1 MDLASLELA
10 DTLLLLSGWPCGE
23 TGGNPELAATPG
35 DWTED
40 WSGFIC
46 LQSPSD
52 DCREPGSSMLDWVT
66 ALLPSTGSPEL
77 LACSLVCL
85 HLNFL
90 WAGGK
95 LLPCESADPGDK
107 LGVVELKG
115 LVDHEVG
122 ISADAELDTVEVTV

>member
-1 MDLASLELA
+1 MLR
-10 DTLLLLSGWPCGE
+10 TIMPGPCGMYE
-23 TGGNPELAATPG
+23 KHCT
-35 DWTED
+35 
-40 WSGFIC
+40 
-46 LQSPSD
+46 
-52 DCREPGSSMLDWVT
+52 
-66 ALLPSTGSPEL
+66 
-77 LACSLVCL
+77 CL

-122 ISADAELDTVEVTV
+122 ISAEAELDTVDVTV